1 MKKAQPFMKN
11 ELGLQFVDFVSVE
24 VVAWN
29 LPCLENSGNHSY
41 PPDRPWAPIRD

>member
-24 VVAWN
+24 VVAWS
-29 LPCLENSGNHSY
+29 LPCLENSGKAQL
-41 PPDRPWAPIRD
+41 PA